1 MNNSNTLLFFCC
13 CSSFLILIVLI
24 NCTNAGD
31 KFNSDSCGIQPL
43 RRQPRDGESSKNRS
57 QNRARRKGRIISG
70 NPTEEGEYPWQVS
83 LELLHPSLGFLG
95 HWCGAVLVDAN
106 WILSAAHCVHN
117 DLFNLPLPAFWT
129 AVLGEHDRSY
139 ESGWEQRIPIDKIV
153 MHNNYQN
160 YQHDLVLMRL
170 SRPADIHHP
179 SFVRPICLPSHTG
192 ANAYDEGQLDDR
204 DDNFL
209 RRLFSL
215 YTKKP
220 SRKSQ
225 KRRND
230 KFFQDRH
237 ITNRENNDLFYGF
250 KTIDDFNLYQQNPLY
265 QDCRVTGWGKKT
277 IEGELT
283 DILLQSRV
291 PILSNAKCQQ
301 AYGDHIKIHEGH
313 ICGGKLEKKA
323 GAPCVGDSGGGLQ
336 CREGRS
342 GPWILVGLTSF
353 GWNCSLKLP
362 DVFTRIS
369 YYVKWINDVISSDFH
384 EDLYSDYY
392 F

>member
-1 MNNSNTLLFFCC
+1 
-13 CSSFLILIVLI
+13 
-24 NCTNAGD
+24 
-31 KFNSDSCGIQPL
+31 SCGIQPL

-117 DLFNLPLPAFWT
+117 DLFNLPLPALWT

-250 KTIDDFNLYQQNPLY
+250 KTIDDFNLYQQV
-265 QDCRVTGWGKKT
+265 R
-277 IEGELT
+277 
-283 DILLQSRV
+283 
-291 PILSNAKCQQ
+291 
-301 AYGDHIKIHEGH
+301 
-313 ICGGKLEKKA
+313 
-323 GAPCVGDSGGGLQ
+323 
-336 CREGRS
+336 
-342 GPWILVGLTSF
+342 
-353 GWNCSLKLP
+353 
-362 DVFTRIS
+362 
-369 YYVKWINDVISSDFH
+369 
-384 EDLYSDYY
+384 
-392 F
+392 